1 LYQDQY
7 SLLKTQ
13 GIIHFEGYSL
23 DRARWQ
29 LRWGDESVALT
40 RKTFD
45 LLLYLIDHHDQVVS
59 KDELLQS
66 LWSKQV
72 VEEGNLNQQVF
83 LLRKALSHHGPGKI
97 IETVPGRGYRF
108 TAKLEPPT
116 SASEDEV
123 STVVIHDRHSITR
136 VTIDESVEDAPAE
149 PATSGPSAGASPNP
163 GSNPTQIKPS
173 APAPTTPNALR
184 SSVDWVVVSA
194 LLCALAALAV
204 LGWHFWQNRSTGEPV
219 EVVVTDLVGTGDP
232 VLDRALDQALRV
244 DLSQSPFLTV
254 VSPSEVRATLAD
266 MKQPESTTLTLPLA
280 REVCERNSA
289 QVVLQAAVS
298 KFGQHYLVT
307 LLASNCVSEP
317 TAHNDAI
324 HDEEVLAQA
333 KEEVQQLDDLP
344 HALGV
349 IAADIRKS
357 LGESR
362 ASLRRFDQPLRAAS
376 TSSLAALKAYSE
388 AYRLGLRGDWL
399 GALPLLQH
407 SIELDP
413 QFALAYFDLAATYG
427 NLHDIPKERAALTK
441 AYELR
446 GSVPEVEQFLITALY
461 HSVIT
466 GDVAKSIETYKTWA
480 NLYPRSAEAYGNL
493 AEEYDSMGQANLGVA
508 PARRAVELRPNDTS
522 TYQDLALTL
531 LHSGQPKAA
540 QQTCELAIKKNL
552 DGEDIR
558 HDLLLAM
565 YAQNDAVGVAAQLDW
580 GRHHPDS
587 LRLHADEISIALS
600 KGELQRAQVLITQLR
615 AKEYPP
621 ELAAEYQSGRA
632 SVARA
637 LAEMGLTTESLALLQ
652 SLPQTTLPDRDALVA
667 LAEDEDAAQ
676 ADKVVQP
683 LAQEHGQETL
693 WKSERIPEIR
703 AALSLAKREPQA
715 AVSALEAALPFD
727 GLTFGPAYLRGKAY
741 MAWGKVELAQTEFRK
756 ITDRL
761 YIDPLS
767 SEYPLA
773 VLASARVYAL
783 QNQPDNAREQFER
796 FFDLWKT
803 ADADLPLLQAA
814 HSEYDSST
822 TLDVTL
828 RP

>member
-1 LYQDQY
+1 M
-7 SLLKTQ
+7 LKTQ

-29 LRWGDESVALT
+29 LRWGNESVALT

-45 LLLYLIDHHDQVVS
+45 LLLYLVDHHDQVVS

-66 LWSKQV
+66 LWPKQV

-83 LLRKALSHHGPGKI
+83 LLRKALSHHGPAKI

-108 TAKLEPPT
+108 TAKLESP
-116 SASEDEV
+116 AAEDEV
-123 STVVIHDRHSITR
+123 STVVIRDQHSITT
-136 VTIDESVEDAPAE
+136 VTIDESVEDEPAE
-149 PATSGPSAGASPNP
+149 PGTPGPNANVSPSP
-163 GSNPTQIKPS
+163 AQTKPS
-173 APAPTTPNALR
+173 APAPTTPSALR
-184 SSVDWVVVSA
+184 KSVDWVVISA
-194 LLCALAALAV
+194 LLCALAALGV

-317 TAHNDAI
+317 TAHNDAV

-349 IAADIRKS
+349 VAADIRKS

-362 ASLRRFDQPLRAAS
+362 ASLRRFDQPLRAVS

-388 AYRLGLRGDWL
+388 AYRFGLRGDWL
-399 GALPLLQH
+399 DSLPLLQH

-413 QFALAYFDLAATYG
+413 QFALAYFDLAATYD
-427 NLHDIPKERAALTK
+427 NLHDIQKERAALTR

-446 GSVPEVEQFLITALY
+446 GTAPEVEQFLITALY

-466 GDVAKSIETYKTWA
+466 GDAAKSIETYKTWA
-480 NLYPRSAEAYGNL
+480 SLYPRSAEAYGNL
-493 AEEYDSMGQANLGVA
+493 AQEYDSVGQANLGVA
-508 PARRAVELRPNDTS
+508 PARRAVELRPNDSS
-522 TYQDLALTL
+522 TYQNLALTL

-540 QQTCELAIKKNL
+540 QQTCELAIRKNL

-565 YAQNDAVGVAAQLDW
+565 SAQNDAVGVAAQLDW
-580 GRHHPDS
+580 GRQHPDS
-587 LRLHADEISIALS
+587 LRLHVDEISIALS
-600 KGELQRAQVLITQLR
+600 KGELQRAQSLITQLR

-621 ELAAEYQSGRA
+621 ELAAEYQAGLA

-637 LAEMGLTTESLALLQ
+637 LAEMGLTAESRALLQ
-652 SLPQTTLPDRDALVA
+652 SLTQTTMPDRDAVVA
-667 LAEDEDAAQ
+667 LAEDGDATH
-676 ADKVVQP
+676 ADKVVQL
-683 LAQEHGQETL
+683 LARENGQETL
-693 WKSERIPEIR
+693 WKSERIPEAR
-703 AALSLAKREPQA
+703 AALWLVKREPQA

-741 MAWGKVELAQTEFRK
+741 TALGKVELAQTEFRK
-756 ITDRL
+756 ITDRI

-773 VLASARVYAL
+773 VLASARVYVL
-783 QNQPDNAREQFER
+783 QNQTDNAREQFER

-822 TLDVTL
+822 ALDVTL
-828 RP
+828 KP

>member
-1 LYQDQY
+1 M
-7 SLLKTQ
+7 LKTQ

-29 LRWGDESVALT
+29 LRWGNESVALT

-45 LLLYLIDHHDQVVS
+45 LLLYLVDHHDQVVS

-66 LWSKQV
+66 LWPKQV
-72 VEEGNLNQQVF
+72 VEEGNLNQQIF
-83 LLRKALSHHGPGKI
+83 LLRKALSHHGPAKI

-108 TAKLEPPT
+108 TAKLESP
-116 SASEDEV
+116 AAEDEV
-123 STVVIHDRHSITR
+123 STVVIRDQHSITT
-136 VTIDESVEDAPAE
+136 VTIDESVEDEPAE
-149 PATSGPSAGASPNP
+149 PATPGPNANASPTP
-163 GSNPTQIKPS
+163 VQTKPS
-173 APAPTTPNALR
+173 APAPTTPSALR
-184 SSVDWVVVSA
+184 KSVDWVVVSA
-194 LLCALAALAV
+194 LLCALAALGV

-317 TAHNDAI
+317 TAHNDAV

-349 IAADIRKS
+349 VAADIRKS

-362 ASLRRFDQPLRAAS
+362 ASLRRFDQPLRAVS

-388 AYRLGLRGDWL
+388 AYRFGLRGDWL
-399 GALPLLQH
+399 DALPLLQH

-413 QFALAYFDLAATYG
+413 QFALAYFDLAATYD
-427 NLHDIPKERAALTK
+427 NLHDIQKERAALTR

-446 GSVPEVEQFLITALY
+446 GTAPEVEQFLITALY

-466 GDVAKSIETYKTWA
+466 GDAAKSIETYKTWA
-480 NLYPRSAEAYGNL
+480 SLYPRSAEAYGNL
-493 AEEYDSMGQANLGVA
+493 AQEYDSVGQANLGVA
-508 PARRAVELRPNDTS
+508 PARRAVELRPNDSS
-522 TYQDLALTL
+522 TYQNLALTL

-540 QQTCELAIKKNL
+540 QQTCELAIRKNL

-565 YAQNDAVGVAAQLDW
+565 SAQNDAVGVAAQLDW
-580 GRHHPDS
+580 GRQHPDS
-587 LRLHADEISIALS
+587 LRLHVDEISIALS
-600 KGELQRAQVLITQLR
+600 KGELQRAQSLITQLR

-621 ELAAEYQSGRA
+621 ELAAEYQAGLA
-632 SVARA
+632 SVART
-637 LAEMGLTTESLALLQ
+637 LAEMGLTAESRALLQ
-652 SLPQTTLPDRDALVA
+652 SLPQTTMPDRDAVVA
-667 LAEDEDAAQ
+667 LAEDGDATH
-676 ADKVVQP
+676 ADKVVQL
-683 LAQEHGQETL
+683 LARENGQETL
-693 WKSERIPEIR
+693 WKSERIPEAR
-703 AALSLAKREPQA
+703 AALWLVKREPQA

-741 MAWGKVELAQTEFRK
+741 TALGKVELAQTEFRK
-756 ITDRL
+756 ITDRI

-773 VLASARVYAL
+773 VLASARVYVL
-783 QNQPDNAREQFER
+783 QNQTDNAREQFER

-822 TLDVTL
+822 ALDVTL
-828 RP
+828 KP